1 MMIQTVRIKSAVM
14 ILVNHTGRSA
24 ASKMG
29 NDELTK
35 FGYEDLV
42 RLSDSCDTR
51 KDDQNG

>member
-24 ASKMG
+24 GSSMR

-35 FGYEDLV
+35 LGYEDLIG
-42 RLSDSCDTR
+42 LSDSCDTR